1 MSTLRLK
8 IVTPKKV
15 VVDIETSSVTAPTVE
30 GEITLLPRHIRLF
43 SQLKEGVLT
52 YKKGSSEESFAI
64 GGGFLE
70 TDGKVINI
78 LVSRAFGQ
86 SEIDEKLTK
95 EAIDRAKKII
105 AESKDEAA
113 IHQASLLL
121 RHSLV
126 DMKLLRRRKKPSNMS

>member
-1 MSTLRLK
+1 MLHLK

-15 VVDIETSSVTAPTVE
+15 VVEIDTPSVTAPTVE

-52 YKKGSSEESFAI
+52 YKKGSVDESYAI

-86 SEIDEKLTK
+86 NEIDEKQTK

-113 IHQASLLL
+113 IKQATLLL

-126 DMKLLRRRKKPSNMS
+126 DMKLLHRRKKIS